1 MPKIKIL
8 PQLVTNQIAAGEVI
22 ERPASVVKELI
33 ENAIDA
39 DATRIDIHLED
50 GGKKLI
56 KVIDNGTGMC
66 SEDLALAFLTHATSK
81 IEKAA
86 DLFDVVT
93 MGFRGEALP
102 SIGAVSQSSIISRPH
117 DSNVGAEI
125 EIKGGVLGKLKDC
138 GASPGTQ
145 VEVQNLFFNTPVRR
159 KFLKTTPTEMA
170 HISEILTRLSMA
182 FPTIHFTLTHE
193 NRKVFNLPPASDIKE
208 RIHTFFGKE
217 IGENLIPV
225 KCREPNMEV
234 WGYIMPP
241 AHDRPNTKK
250 QFTFV
255 NGRYTRSSVVYRAIT
270 EAYHGLLTNRRYAIV
285 FMFLQIDPHEVDV
298 NVHPT
303 KIEVRFKNSN
313 QVHGAILSTLRE
325 ALSKGKT
332 TVPIKKVVRDEVL
345 VTSEEKSTK
354 EYSLT
359 NTSSLDPQPSMTLT
373 ISQPP
378 KTGSFTIEKQTPMR
392 LQLSH
397 KPVLQLH
404 ASYIIEETSEGLN
417 IIDQHALHEI
427 ILYHEIKQ
435 RIAQS
440 KLISQQLLIPEL
452 IELSPKDFF
461 TMLNLKEGLERLG
474 MDIEEFGQNTVI
486 IRSLPQILKDL
497 DCKDFINNLL
507 HEVGDNET
515 TGDANVVFEKLIKV
529 MACKGAVKA
538 GQKLTVEEIGSLLQ
552 RRKDF
557 AITSNCPHGRPTTLS
572 FSIREL
578 EGLFKRR

>member
-8 PQLVTNQIAAGEVI
+8 PPSVTNQIAAGEVI

-39 DATRIDIHLED
+39 NATRIDIYLEE

-56 KVIDNGTGMC
+56 KVIDNGIGMC
-66 SEDLALAFLTHATSK
+66 PEDLALAFLSHATSK
-81 IEKAA
+81 IEKAE

-102 SIGAVSQSSIISRPH
+102 SIGAVSQSRIISRPY
-117 DSNVGAEI
+117 DTTAGAEI
-125 EIKGGVLGKLKDC
+125 EIEGGVLGKLKES
-138 GASPGTQ
+138 GSSPGTQ
-145 VEVQNLFFNTPVRR
+145 VEVRNLFFNTPVRR

-170 HISEILTRLSMA
+170 HISEILTRLSLA
-182 FPTIHFTLTHE
+182 FPTIHFTLTHD

-217 IGENLIPV
+217 IGEHLIPI
-225 KCREPNMEV
+225 KCREPNIEV
-234 WGYIMPP
+234 SGYILPP
-241 AHDRPNTKK
+241 LHDRPNTKM

-255 NGRYTRSSVVYRAIT
+255 NGRYIRSNVVYRAIT
-270 EAYHGLLTNRRYAIV
+270 EAYHGLLANRRCAIV

-303 KIEVRFKNSN
+303 KIEVRFKNAN
-313 QVHGAILSTLRE
+313 QVHGAVLLSLRE
-325 ALSKGKT
+325 ALGKKSQESE
-332 TVPIKKVVRDEVL
+332 VRSRESAQNSEFKVRITSNESQAMNNEQRTISSGFHSL
-345 VTSEEKSTK
+345 PVTHR
-354 EYSLT
+354 
-359 NTSSLDPQPSMTLT
+359 SSLIAHHSSL
-373 ISQPP
+373 IAYS
-378 KTGSFTIEKQTPMR
+378 SI
-392 LQLSH
+392 H
-397 KPVLQLH
+397 KPILQLH

-435 RIAQS
+435 RITQS

-461 TMLNLKEGLERLG
+461 SMLNLKEGLERLG
-474 MDIEEFGQNTVI
+474 MAIEEFGQNTII
-486 IRSLPQILKDL
+486 IRTLPQILKDL
-497 DCKDFINNLL
+497 DCKEFVNNLL
-507 HEVGDNET
+507 NEIGDNEVA
-515 TGDANVVFEKLIKV
+515 GDANVVFEKLIKI

-538 GQKLTVEEIGSLLQ
+538 GQKMTIEEIESLLQ

-557 AITSNCPHGRPTTLS
+557 SITSNCPHGRPTTLF

-578 EGLFKRR
+578 ESLFKRR

>member
-8 PQLVTNQIAAGEVI
+8 PPSVTNKIAAGEVI

-39 DATRIDIHLED
+39 NAARIDVYLEE

-56 KVIDNGTGMC
+56 KVIDDGTGMC
-66 SEDLALAFLTHATSK
+66 PEDLALAFLSHATSK
-81 IEKAA
+81 IEKAE

-102 SIGAVSQSSIISRPH
+102 SIGAVSQSRIISRPY
-117 DSNVGAEI
+117 DTTSGAEI
-125 EIKGGVLGKLKDC
+125 EIEGGVLGKLKEC
-138 GASPGTQ
+138 GASSGTQ
-145 VEVQNLFFNTPVRR
+145 VEVRNLFFNTPVRR

-170 HISEILTRLSMA
+170 HISDILTRLSLA
-182 FPTIHFTLTHE
+182 FPTIHFTLTHD

-217 IGENLIPV
+217 IGEYLIPI

-234 WGYIMPP
+234 SGYILPQTY
-241 AHDRPNTKK
+241 DRPNTKM

-255 NGRYTRSSVVYRAIT
+255 NGRYIRSNVVYRAIT
-270 EAYHGLLTNRRYAIV
+270 EAYHGLLTNRRCPIV

-303 KIEVRFKNSN
+303 KIEVRFKNAN
-313 QVHGAILSTLRE
+313 QVHGVVLSALRG
-325 ALSKGKT
+325 ALGKGKT
-332 TVPIKKVVRDEVL
+332 TTPIKKVLSDEVI
-345 VTSEEKSTK
+345 VSSEGKGIK
-354 EYSLT
+354 KYSLT
-359 NTSSLDPQPSMTLT
+359 NTSPLSSRPFSALQSTNTELVAPA
-373 ISQPP
+373 
-378 KTGSFTIEKQTPMR
+378 KQT
-392 LQLSH
+392 LWHLGFSH
-397 KPVLQLH
+397 ETVLQLH
-404 ASYIIEETSEGLN
+404 ASYIIEETPEGLN

-435 RIAQS
+435 RITQS
-440 KLISQQLLIPEL
+440 KLVSQQLLIPEL

-461 TMLNLKEGLERLG
+461 TMLNLKDGLERLG
-474 MDIEEFGQNTVI
+474 MAVEEFGQNTVI
-486 IRSLPQILKDL
+486 IRTLPQILKNL
-497 DCKDFINNLL
+497 DCKEFVNNLL
-507 HEVGDNET
+507 NEIGDNEVA
-515 TGDANVVFEKLIKV
+515 GDASVVFEKLIKI

-538 GQKLTVEEIGSLLQ
+538 GQKLAVEEIESLLQ

-557 AITSNCPHGRPTTLS
+557 SITSNCPHGRPTTIS

-578 EGLFKRR
+578 ESLFKRR